1 MLERL
6 QKIISRAG
14 IASRRHAEQLI
25 ESGQVRVNGRVVTK
39 LGEKADASRDRI
51 EAAGRVVEATQP
63 RVSYVFHKPPRVVA
77 TLSDPEGRPSLGEYL
92 RGVPG
97 HVYPVG
103 RLDFSSSGLLLLTN
117 DGDLANEII
126 KTVDRLPQ
134 TYWIKIKGRLGEAD
148 FAKLATRARARVR
161 LIPAAQSG
169 GTAANPWYE
178 AKLLSPRRDMLRRVL
193 FEGGHPVEK
202 LHRVALA
209 NIELEELPEGAL
221 REVSRLE
228 LRKLESSLTRIK
240 HERIEPRAEQGA
252 RPGTTLGSRP
262 AATERPGGAPG
273 MGFVK
278 RKRAKKPITH
288 RQQKHK

>member
-39 LGEKADASRDRI
+39 LGEKADAEHDRI

-77 TLSDPEGRPSLGEYL
+77 TLSDPEGRPSLREYL
-92 RGVPG
+92 RTVPG
-97 HVYPVG
+97 RVYPVG
-103 RLDFSSSGLLLLTN
+103 RLDFAASGLLLLTN
-117 DGDLANEII
+117 DGELANQII
-126 KTVDRLPQ
+126 KVADRLPQ
-134 TYWIKIKGRLGEAD
+134 TYWIKIKGRLAVAD
-148 FAKLATRARARVR
+148 FAKLSTRARARVR

-178 AKLLSPRRDMLRRVL
+178 AKMLSPRRDMMRRVL
-193 FEGGHPVEK
+193 FESGHPVEK

-209 NIELEELPEGAL
+209 NIELDELPEGAL
-221 REVSRLE
+221 RLVQPVE
-228 LRKLESSLTRIK
+228 LRKLEASIARIK
-240 HERIEPRAEQGA
+240 SQGKGQGA
-252 RPGTTLGSRP
+252 EL
-262 AATERPGGAPG
+262 G
-273 MGFVK
+273 MGPPKWAGTEPGARKKEKKLITK
-278 RKRAKKPITH
+278 RQR
-288 RQQKHK
+288 KHK

>member
-1 MLERL
+1 
-6 QKIISRAG
+6 
-14 IASRRHAEQLI
+14 
-25 ESGQVRVNGRVVTK
+25 VRVNGRVVTK
-39 LGEKADASRDRI
+39 LGERADASRDRI

-63 RVSYVFHKPPRVVA
+63 RTSYVFHKPPRVVA
-77 TLSDPEGRPSLGEYL
+77 TLSDPEGRPSLREYM

-117 DGDLANEII
+117 DGDLANQIL
-126 KTVDRLPQ
+126 KVADRLPQ

-178 AKLLSPRRDMLRRVL
+178 AKLLSPRRDMMRRVL

-209 NIELEELPEGAL
+209 NIELEELPEGAM

-240 HERIEPRAEQGA
+240 HEGIAPRAGDGA
-252 RPGTTLGSRP
+252 SPAGAEAPVPAVRP
-262 AATERPGGAPG
+262 A
-273 MGFVK
+273 K
-278 RKRAKKPITH
+278 IKRAKKPMSQ
-288 RQQKHK
+288 RQRKHK

>member
-25 ESGQVRVNGRVVTK
+25 ESGQVRVNGRVVSK
-39 LGEKADASRDRI
+39 LGEKADAEHDRI
-51 EAAGRVVEATQP
+51 EVAGRVVEAAQP
-63 RVSYVFHKPPRVVA
+63 RVSYAFHKPPRVVA
-77 TLSDPEGRPSLGEYL
+77 TLSDPEGRPSLQEYL

-97 HVYPVG
+97 RVYPVG
-103 RLDFSSSGLLLLTN
+103 RLDFATSGLLLLTN
-117 DGDLANEII
+117 DGELANQII
-126 KTVDRLPQ
+126 RVADRLPQ
-134 TYWIKIKGRLGEAD
+134 TYWLKIKGRLGETD
-148 FAKLATRARARVR
+148 FAKLSTRAKARVR

-209 NIELEELPEGAL
+209 NIELEDLPEGAL
-221 REVSRLE
+221 RAVQPVE
-228 LRKLESSLTRIK
+228 LRKLEASLDRIK
-240 HERIEPRAEQGA
+240 SQKKGQGMGLGMGPAKWLENAPGA
-252 RPGTTLGSRP
+252 RKK
-262 AATERPGGAPG
+262 E
-273 MGFVK
+273 
-278 RKRAKKPITH
+278 KKPITN
-288 RQQKHK
+288 RQRKHK

>member
-25 ESGQVRVNGRVVTK
+25 ESGQVRVNGRVVAE
-39 LGEKADASRDRI
+39 LGEKADAERDRI
-51 EAAGRVVEATQP
+51 EVAGRAVEAAQP

-77 TLSDPEGRPSLGEYL
+77 TLSDPEGRASLREFL

-97 HVYPVG
+97 RVYPVG
-103 RLDFSSSGLLLLTN
+103 RLDFAASGLLLLTN
-117 DGDLANEII
+117 DGELANQIL
-126 KTVDRLPQ
+126 KVADRLPQ
-134 TYWIKIKGRLGEAD
+134 TYWIKIKGRLGETD
-148 FAKLATRARARVR
+148 FARLATRARARAR

-178 AKLLSPRRDMLRRVL
+178 VKLLNARRDMLRRVL

-209 NIELEELPEGAL
+209 NIELDDLPEGSL
-221 REVSRLE
+221 RAVQPGE
-228 LRKLESSLTRIK
+228 LRKLEASL
-240 HERIEPRAEQGA
+240 ERIRGQGA
-252 RPGTTLGSRP
+252 SRLGEMPLAHR
-262 AATERPGGAPG
+262 
-273 MGFVK
+273 K
-278 RKRAKKPITH
+278 RKEK
-288 RQQKHK
+288 

>member
-6 QKIISRAG
+6 QKILSRAG

-25 ESGQVRVNGRVVTK
+25 ESGQVRVNGRVVTE
-39 LGEKADASRDRI
+39 LGEKADAEHDRI

-77 TLSDPEGRPSLGEYL
+77 TLSDPEGRRSLQDFL

-97 HVYPVG
+97 RLYPVG
-103 RLDFSSSGLLLLTN
+103 RLDYSASGLLLLTN
-117 DGDLANEII
+117 DGELTNQIL
-126 KTVDRLPQ
+126 KVGDRLPQ
-134 TYWIKIKGRLGEAD
+134 TYWIKIKGRLGPAE

-178 AKLLSPRRDMLRRVL
+178 AKLLSPRRDLMRRVL
-193 FEGGHPVEK
+193 FESGHPVEK

-209 NIELEELPEGAL
+209 NIELEDLPEGAL
-221 REVSRLE
+221 RALQPAE
-228 LRKLESSLTRIK
+228 LRKLQTSI
-240 HERIEPRAEQGA
+240 ERINGERAGEGMG
-252 RPGTTLGSRP
+252 PGIRLE
-262 AATERPGGAPG
+262 AAPG
-273 MGFVK
+273 PRQAK
-278 RKRAKKPITH
+278 PKKPEKRITH

>member
-25 ESGQVRVNGRVVTK
+25 ESGQVRVNGRVVTE
-39 LGEKADASRDRI
+39 LGEKADAEHDRI
-51 EAAGRVVEATQP
+51 EAAGRVVEAAQP

-77 TLSDPEGRPSLGEYL
+77 TLSDPEGRRCLQEFL
-92 RGVPG
+92 RVVPG
-97 HVYPVG
+97 RVYPIG
-103 RLDFSSSGLLLLTN
+103 RLDFATSGLLLLTN
-117 DGDLANEII
+117 DGELANQII
-126 KTVDRLPQ
+126 KVADRLPQ
-134 TYWIKIKGRLGEAD
+134 TYWIKIKGRLGEGD
-148 FAKLATRARARVR
+148 FAKLATRAKARVR

-178 AKLLSPRRDMLRRVL
+178 VKLLSPRRDMLRRVL

-209 NIELEELPEGAL
+209 NIELDDLPEGSL
-221 REVSRLE
+221 RAVQPVE
-228 LRKLESSLTRIK
+228 LRKLEASLARIK
-240 HERIEPRAEQGA
+240 SQGKGQGPELGMGPA
-252 RPGTTLGSRP
+252 KWLGT
-262 AATERPGGAPG
+262 APG
-273 MGFVK
+273 V
-278 RKRAKKPITH
+278 RKKEKKPLTN